1 MVITHAAAQENH
13 RVPYSE
19 MAMILETKDLLLPI
33 TDEVIVTLQK
43 QDQCTGMLTD
53 LREWLQEQTEY
64 YIL

>member
-1 MVITHAAAQENH
+1 MRRE
-13 RVPYSE
+13 
-19 MAMILETKDLLLPI
+19 PI